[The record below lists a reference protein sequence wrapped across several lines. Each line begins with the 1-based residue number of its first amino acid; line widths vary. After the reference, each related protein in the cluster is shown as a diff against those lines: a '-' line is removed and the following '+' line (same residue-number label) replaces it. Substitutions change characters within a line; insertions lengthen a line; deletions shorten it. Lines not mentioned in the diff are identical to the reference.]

1 MKLTSKILAL
11 LILLTVQSC
20 GFRNS
25 NKTDLLENDTKN
37 FFDKYSNDSIRNQIF
52 KIAYRNTSTAPSYIV
67 FIAVDLNTGKE
78 KEICCEAPFLS
89 GAMHRELGK
98 GYNESDSKF
107 IDSLILN
114 NKSRVFEFKNNEALK
129 NIGFDEYPD
138 YDRIK
143 KAASN
148 NNLDYYFK
156 KYASND
162 SIKSMNFIEDTT
174 GFAQLVFAHVM
185 FECGIITSRDC
196 VVGNYIRFGD
206 PSKLYP
212 EIPKIEKNE

>member
-1 MKLTSKILAL
+1 MKLTTKILGL
-11 LILLTVQSC
+11 LILFTIQSC
-20 GFRNS
+20 GLKNS
-25 NKTDLLENDTKN
+25 NKTDLLVKDSKN
-37 FFDKYSNDSIRNQIF
+37 IFDKYSNDSIRNQIF
-52 KIAYRNTSTAPSYIV
+52 KIAYQNTSTAPSYIV
-67 FIAVDLNTGKE
+67 FKAVDLNTGKE

-138 YDRIK
+138 TNAIE
-143 KAASN
+143 KAAVHY
-148 NNLDYYFK
+148 NLDYYFK
-156 KYASND
+156 KYGAND
-162 SIKSMNFIEDTT
+162 SIKSMNFNNDTT
-174 GFAQLVFAHVM
+174 GVSQLVFAHLM

-196 VVGNYIRFGD
+196 VAGNYIWFGD
-206 PSKLYP
+206 PKITLS
-212 EIPKIEKNE
+212 ETPKIEENE